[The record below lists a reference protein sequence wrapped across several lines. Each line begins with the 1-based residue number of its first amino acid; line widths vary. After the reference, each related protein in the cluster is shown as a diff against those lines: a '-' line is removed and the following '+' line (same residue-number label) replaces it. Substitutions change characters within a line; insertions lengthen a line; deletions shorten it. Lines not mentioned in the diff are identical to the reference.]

1 MGYGGGKISLFG
13 GVDRV
18 AVLLYVALV
27 AVGLVAVFSA
37 SWVEGSENYF
47 SFSHNYIKQ
56 AVWFGI
62 SLVVGVVILLLDSS
76 LWHKIA
82 YYLYGAALL
91 LLVATLLF
99 GSEVNGAKAWFKLG
113 PVQLQ
118 TMEFAKIA
126 IALACARLMSE
137 YGFSIGSVRDL
148 AKVALLLL
156 VPLGITVLQNDTG
169 SGLVLCSL
177 LFMLYREGLN
187 KWLCI
192 PVIFIATLFILSF
205 IFSPTVLLVALIL
218 VFTLSEGLNDRRWRD
233 CIIYCA
239 SLFMASIVLYL
250 VVNAITSSSF
260 SYYTSLLI
268 VTLISL
274 IGVCIYAYRTRLQGL
289 FVLVAL
295 FALSVI
301 IVQCSAATPAE
312 AYRGLPRHRGG
323 SESDIQCAPIED
335 CHRLGW
341 SSWQG
346 LSRRLA
352 NTLRL
357 GAGETYRLHILHH
370 RRGVWLYRHDRCVVA
385 HIRLHIAYNANGRQS
400 TRGLRTSL
408 LLFGRLDTALPYLN
422 KYRYDHRHRSGHG
435 YPTTSYLVWRLI
447 VAGIYHN
454 DLYRL
459 LARRTDQE
467 GAAYLSLFIAY
478 YLSDSHQLAGFNG

>member
-1 MGYGGGKISLFG
+1 MGYGEGKISLFG

-274 IGVCIYAYRTRLQGL
+274 VGVCIYAYRTRLQGL

-301 IVQCSAATPAE
+301 ILPTSNAVFNALRPHQQKRIEVFLGIEEDLNLTYNVRQSKIAIGSGGLLGKGYLEGSQIRYGLVPEKHTDFIFCTIGEEFGFIGTTVVLLLIFAFILRIMRMGDNQRE
-312 AYRGLPRHRGG
+312 AFGRVYCYSVASILLFHTLINIGMTIGIVPVMGIPLPLISYGG
-323 SESDIQCAPIED
+323 SS
-335 CHRLGW
+335 L
-341 SSWQG
+341 
-346 LSRRLA
+346 LA
-352 NTLRL
+352 FTIMIFIAFSLDAQTKKEL
-357 GAGETYRLHILHH
+357 PTYR
-370 RRGVWLYRHDRCVVA
+370 
-385 HIRLHIAYNANGRQS
+385 
-400 TRGLRTSL
+400 
-408 LLFGRLDTALPYLN
+408 YL
-422 KYRYDHRHRSGHG
+422 
-435 YPTTSYLVWRLI
+435 
-447 VAGIYHN
+447 
-454 DLYRL
+454 
-459 LARRTDQE
+459 
-467 GAAYLSLFIAY
+467 
-478 YLSDSHQLAGFNG
+478 